1 MIQQWQYFRSIT
13 MQNRRI
19 ITALVSAFIMGMA
32 CPIFAAAKPLYKT
45 DPVLGKGLKYL
56 MATQAPNGGWVT
68 QVGPAV
74 TALAVKAM
82 VKGGIPVSNPAV
94 VKAMK
99 FIESFHQP
107 DGGFYARDLL
117 QNYNTAIVLSTL
129 AVLPHKQYAA
139 QIKAAQHYLMSLQH
153 LAGQKT
159 ATGKIITPDSSW
171 YGGVGYGHDRPDL
184 SNTAFFIQALHD
196 SGVPASNPAMKAALA
211 FVTHCQENSETNSM
225 AWAKGTHNGGF
236 IYTPVNGGGGSFGDH
251 DTLRGSAHAKG
262 DLNSQWTPYGSMT
275 YAGLKSMIY
284 CGLTRKDPRVIA
296 AIKWI
301 RANWTLNSNPGTG
314 GSRMGLFYYYMMFT
328 RALHALH
335 VKTITDDNGIA
346 HHWRSEIRAKLKS
359 LQNSN
364 GSWKNKWSPRWLEF
378 SAPLV
383 TSYVCLILDTV
394 DR

>member
-1 MIQQWQYFRSIT
+1 MKFKT
-13 MQNRRI
+13 L
-19 ITALVSAFIMGMA
+19 ASAASCVLFMGMVS
-32 CPIFAAAKPLYKT
+32 PVFAAARPLYKT
-45 DPVLGKGLKYL
+45 HPTLDKGLKYL
-56 MATQAPNGGWVT
+56 MATQAPDGGWVP

-82 VKGGIPVSNPAV
+82 VGAGIPVSNPAV

-99 FIESFHQP
+99 FIESFRRP
-107 DGGFYARDLL
+107 DGGFYARELL
-117 QNYNTAIVLSTL
+117 ENYNTSIVLSTL
-129 AVLPHKQYAA
+129 AILPHKQYAA
-139 QIKAAQHYLMSLQH
+139 QIRAAQHYLLSLQH
-153 LAGQKT
+153 LSGQKT
-159 ATGKIITPDSSW
+159 ADGKTITRESSW

-184 SNTAFFIQALHD
+184 SNTSFFIQALHD
-196 SGVPASNPAMKAALA
+196 SGVPASNPAMKAALV

-236 IYTPVNGGGGSFGDH
+236 IYTPVNGGGSSMGDH
-251 DTLRGSAHAKG
+251 DTLRGASHAKA

-275 YAGLKSMIY
+275 YAGLKSMVY
-284 CGLTRKDPRVIA
+284 CGLTPKDPRVIA
-296 AIKWI
+296 AVKWI

-314 GSRMGLFYYYMMFT
+314 GSRMGLFYYYLMFT

-335 VKTITDDNGIA
+335 VKTITDDNGIM
-346 HHWRSEIRAKLKS
+346 HHWRSEIRAKIKS

-383 TSYVCLILDTV
+383 TSYVCIILDTV